1 MSYDL
6 LWFLLPVAAAS
17 GWWMARRPRAGAEQ
31 GRRLVPPEYYKGI
44 NYFLN
49 EQPDKAIDVFIQML
63 EVDSDSVEP
72 HLALGNLFRRRGETD
87 RAIRIHQN
95 LIARPTLDKSQRD
108 QALLELGHDYMQA
121 GLFDRAE
128 SLLEELVDRDRA
140 NLPALRLLLKI
151 YEQEQEWVNAI
162 TVARKLEAGSKQDLR
177 SLIAQYYCEVAEAAI
192 KAGEFSDGRKMLR
205 RSLSQ
210 HAGCA
215 RAWILQAEMDE
226 QLGNYR
232 ALIKSCRRLLQQ
244 QPDYLADVIVMLMR
258 AYRHLGH
265 EREFESFIE
274 PVIAAQ
280 NAVHPVL
287 VYSDY
292 LAENRGAD
300 RAADYLEAYLE
311 DHPSLQGL
319 QRLLLLKQR
328 LAADSA
334 WSDNRAEESP
344 IAPLQV
350 LRRPLQIIASLVEDN
365 PLYICRN
372 CGFPGSRR
380 RWQCPG
386 CRQWETIEAVASNHG
401 PRESALRN
409 LNYD

>member
-1 MSYDL
+1 MSYEL

-17 GWWMARRPRAGAEQ
+17 GWWVSWRQYQKTEKPRRS
-31 GRRLVPPEYYKGI
+31 VPPEYYKGI

-49 EQPDKAIDVFIQML
+49 EQPDKAIDVFIKML

-128 SLLEELVDRDRA
+128 SLLEELVDRDRG

-162 TVARKLEAGSKQDLR
+162 DVARKLEAGSKQNMR
-177 SLIAQYYCEVAEAAI
+177 SLIAQYYCEVAEVAI
-192 KAGEFSDGRKMLR
+192 KSGDLSDGRRMLR
-205 RSLSQ
+205 RSLS
-210 HAGCA
+210 HHSGCA
-215 RAWILQAEMDE
+215 RAWILQAGMDE
-226 QLGNYR
+226 QQGNYR

-244 QPDYLADVIVMLMR
+244 QPDFLADVIVMLMR
-258 AYRHLGH
+258 AYRQLGH
-265 EREFESFIE
+265 EREFEAFIE

-280 NAVHPVL
+280 NAIHPIL
-287 VYSDY
+287 VYSEY
-292 LAENRGAD
+292 LLERRGQEST
-300 RAADYLEAYLE
+300 ADYLENYLN

-319 QRLLLLKQR
+319 HRLLVIKQR
-328 LAADSA
+328 LVMESA
-334 WSDNRAEESP
+334 RPESQP
-344 IAPLQV
+344 PAGSKVQLQGYRGPLD
-350 LRRPLQIIASLVEDN
+350 IIAKLVENN
-365 PLYICRN
+365 PLYICKN

-386 CRQWETIEAVASNHG
+386 CRQWETIEPVSSGAIQ
-401 PRESALRN
+401 REQGMRTLIN
-409 LNYD
+409 D

>member
-1 MSYDL
+1 MSYEL

-17 GWWMARRPRAGAEQ
+17 SWWLARRQQKTEQ
-31 GRRLVPPEYYKGI
+31 QRGSVPPEYYKGI

-95 LIARPTLDKSQRD
+95 LIARPTLDKSQRG

-128 SLLEELVDRDRA
+128 SLLEDLVDRDRG
-140 NLPALRLLLKI
+140 NLAALRLLLKI
-151 YEQEQEWVNAI
+151 YEQEQEWINAI
-162 TVARKLEAGSKQDLR
+162 TIARKLEAGSKQNLR
-177 SLIAQYYCEVAEAAI
+177 SLIAQYYCEVAEVAI
-192 KAGEFSDGRKMLR
+192 KSGEFSEGRKMLR
-205 RSLSQ
+205 RSLS
-210 HAGCA
+210 HHPGCA
-215 RAWILQAEMDE
+215 RAWILQAGMDE
-226 QLGNYR
+226 QQGNYR

-244 QPDYLADVIVMLMR
+244 QPDFLADVIVMLMR
-258 AYRHLGH
+258 AYRQLGH
-265 EREFESFIE
+265 DRKFEAFIE

-280 NAVHPVL
+280 NAIHPVL
-287 VYSDY
+287 VYADY
-292 LAENRGAD
+292 LAENRGLQI
-300 RAADYLEAYLE
+300 AADYLEDYLT

-319 QRLLLLKQR
+319 HRLLSIKQR
-328 LAADSA
+328 LAADT
-334 WSDNRAEESP
+334 RRPESQEP
-344 IAPLQV
+344 EGPVTQQQGY
-350 LRRPLQIIASLVEDN
+350 RRPLEIIAKLVENN
-365 PLYICRN
+365 PLYICKN

-386 CRQWETIEAVASNHG
+386 CRQWETIEPVSSGATQ
-401 PRESALRN
+401 REQGLRTLIN
-409 LNYD
+409 D

>member
-17 GWWMARRPRAGAEQ
+17 GWWMARRQDHRTDRS
-31 GRRLVPPEYYKGI
+31 RRSVPPEYYKGI

-128 SLLEELVDRDRA
+128 SLLEDLVDRDRG

-151 YEQEQEWVNAI
+151 YEQEQEWINAI
-162 TVARKLEAGSKQDLR
+162 TVARKLEAGSKQNMR
-177 SLIAQYYCEVAEAAI
+177 SLIAQYYCEVAEIAI
-192 KAGEFSDGRKMLR
+192 KSGDFSEGRKMLR
-205 RSLSQ
+205 RGLS
-210 HAGCA
+210 HHPGCA
-215 RAWILQAEMDE
+215 RAMILQAGMEE
-226 QLGNYR
+226 QQGSYR
-232 ALIKSCRRLLQQ
+232 ALIKSCRRLLLQ
-244 QPDYLADVIVMLMR
+244 QPEYLPDVINMLMR
-258 AYRHLGH
+258 AYRQLGH

-280 NAVHPVL
+280 NAIHPAL
-287 VYSDY
+287 VYTDY
-292 LAENRGAD
+292 LAENRGVELAV
-300 RAADYLEAYLE
+300 DYLAGYLDE
-311 DHPSLQGL
+311 HPSLQGL
-319 QRLLLLKQR
+319 HRLLLLKQR
-328 LAADSA
+328 LSAEAAGPETQGSVELVMQ
-334 WSDNRAEESP
+334 R
-344 IAPLQV
+344 QGY
-350 LRRPLQIIASLVEDN
+350 RRPLDIIAKLVEND
-365 PLYICRN
+365 PLYICKN

-386 CRQWETIEAVASNHG
+386 CRQWETIEPVTSG
-401 PRESALRN
+401 VVQREHTLRKQII
-409 LNYD
+409 D